1 MENHKSEIKFY
12 SAYAGGRPVRLS
24 EKTRSFCRDSLNGRY
39 GDEAMKTPFLTLD
52 PSFGATGENAIYD
65 VYDEAIRLIC
75 EKAPLRLCD
84 EELVSGAAT
93 LGSAIAAQVPVK
105 LGDNFVCPSINHLTL
120 NFFRGVK
127 CGVLSYVPEI
137 LERMRDPELTGRQ
150 KRHLKSLL
158 SVIESLKIYHSRYLE
173 LVREKRP
180 DIYINLKNVPLCGAV
195 NFREAVQSLW
205 FLFSFTRLTGN
216 WPGIGRIDLIL
227 GDYYERDLARG
238 LITEEEARE
247 LLASFFI
254 KGCEWVRGVDAPRG
268 SGDAQHY
275 QNIVLGGTDEEGRDV
290 TNGVTYLILDVVEE
304 LPIGDFPIT
313 VRFNKKS
320 PEKLFKRVAEVIRH
334 GGGTVACY
342 NEETII
348 ESLTNFGYPEREAA
362 RFANDGCWEV
372 QIPGCTRF
380 TYLPFDGLGVLLNQ
394 TFKIGSGVIP
404 AFDSFESVLN
414 AYLGDLK
421 ETCGRLA
428 DSLLDSCLEDR
439 EAKGFDADFRP
450 QPFATS
456 VIDLFEDG
464 CIENAKGYLEGGP
477 RYSVIPLHIGGV
489 PDVANSLYAI
499 KKLCFEEKKITLEEL
514 LKILGNNWEGEDVLR
529 TYVRSKYTYYG
540 NDNPEVDSIAAVV
553 FDSFADFCTEYGRK
567 YKLFIPSGVSTFGR
581 QLEWLGSRTA
591 TPFGTLKGE
600 ILSGNASPTPG
611 TDREG
616 ATAVIKSYCAADLTK
631 QVTGSALDVKLFPG
645 TVSGPNGTEGIVSLI
660 KGFMNLGG
668 YFMQLDVTDA
678 EVLREAQKDP
688 AKYKS
693 LSVRVSGWN
702 ARFVSLDEHWQ
713 QMIIERN
720 EKC

>member
-1 MENHKSEIKFY
+1 MENRQSEYSFY
-12 SAYAGGRPVRLS
+12 TAYKGGRPVRLS
-24 EKTRSFCRDSLNGRY
+24 EETRKFCFESLKGRY
-39 GDEAMKTPFLTLD
+39 GDEAMETPFLTID
-52 PSFGATGENAIYD
+52 PSFEPSGEPAFYD
-65 VYDEAIRLIC
+65 VYDEAVRLIC

-93 LGSAIAAQVPVK
+93 LGAAIWAQVPVK
-105 LGDNFVCPSINHLTL
+105 YRDNFVCPSINHLTV
-120 NFFRGVK
+120 NFHRAVK

-137 LERMRDPELTGRQ
+137 MEKMRDPELTPRQ
-150 KRHLKSLL
+150 QRHLKSLL
-158 SVIESLKIYHSRYLE
+158 EVIKSLKIYHKRYLD

-180 DIYINLKNVPLCGAV
+180 DIYNNLKNVPLRGAFS
-195 NFREAVQSLW
+195 FREAVQSLW

-238 LITEEEARE
+238 VITEEEARE

-275 QNIVLGGTDEEGRDV
+275 QNIVIGGTDDEGRDV

-320 PEKLFKRVAEVIRH
+320 PEKLYQRVAEVIRH

-342 NEETII
+342 NEETIL
-348 ESLTNFGYPEREAA
+348 ESLVKFGYAPREAA
-362 RFANDGCWEV
+362 KFANDGCWEV

-380 TYLPFDGLGVLLNQ
+380 SYLPFDGLGILLHD
-394 TFKIGSGVIP
+394 TLKIGSGEIP
-404 AFDSFESVLN
+404 AFGSYEEV
-414 AYLGDLK
+414 AAKYLEDLHAA
-421 ETCGRLA
+421 CRRLA
-428 DSLLDSCLEDR
+428 DSLLDSCLENR
-439 EAKGFDADFRP
+439 AGKGTDAEFWP
-450 QPFATS
+450 QPFGTS

-464 CIENAKGYLEGGP
+464 CIENAKGYLEGGT
-477 RYSVIPLHIGGV
+477 RYSVVPLHIGGV
-489 PDVANSLYAI
+489 PDVANSLFAI
-499 KKLCFEEKKITLEEL
+499 KKLCFEEKKVSLSDLLE
-514 LKILGNNWEGEDVLR
+514 ILGQNWEGEEVLR
-529 TYVRSKYTYYG
+529 TYVRSKYVYYG
-540 NDNPEVDSIAAVV
+540 NDNPEVDSIAAKIY
-553 FDSFADFCTEYGRK
+553 DTFADFCAEYGRK

-631 QVTGSALDVKLFPG
+631 QTTGSALDVKLFPG
-645 TVSGPNGTEGIVSLI
+645 TVSGPNGVEGIVALI

-668 YFMQLDVTDA
+668 FFMQLDVTDA
-678 EVLREAQKDP
+678 QVLREAQKDP

-713 QMIIERN
+713 EMIIERN
-720 EKC
+720 ER